1 MHEQGAWRV
10 NQRNITCGHSNQVSV
25 NVSGF
30 FIALCHAQGC
40 ARCGD
45 RLVDIFRKDDVMP
58 TLAGTFDSSSA
69 LLIDGLSIVDIL

>member
-30 FIALCHAQGC
+30 LSPYAMHKVVRDAAIGWWTSF
-40 ARCGD
+40 AR
-45 RLVDIFRKDDVMP
+45 M
-58 TLAGTFDSSSA
+58 T
-69 LLIDGLSIVDIL
+69 

>member
-30 FIALCHAQGC
+30 LSPYAMHKGC

-45 RLVDIFRKDDVMP
+45 RLVDIFRKDDVMS

-69 LLIDGLSIVDIL
+69 LLIDDLSIVDIL